1 MERTRLSV
9 TQFMILLWGSLFS
22 PVMELLLS
30 MVSGS
35 TPKGGFLTPLFALP
49 FLLLGG
55 YVFSSL
61 GGSEKKV
68 GFHHGLT
75 GSIPSSMGLFLLLT
89 YLLWGIF
96 VLSLRLQ
103 LSALSFR
110 TVGYKEGSFFF
121 LLPVLALFIWW
132 MAGTGLSSFARSAT
146 FFFGALVLMFSLVMG
161 LSASQVKFIYL
172 LPVTVSD
179 IPSLLEGTT
188 GVLSVLGY
196 LMFATFFLGDVSWG
210 DNASNHRTWVL
221 WCVLVCVA
229 MSLFL
234 FVATGVFGASLL
246 QDMGDPFLQLAKGV
260 RVEGGFQRIE
270 SLVAAIW
277 TLGDFL
283 LLGVI
288 LRSCVCLASEIL
300 RHVGKKIKNETLW
313 ERLVLGVIVG
323 ISAIIALFFP
333 YLHRLSETV
342 VLFGSLL
349 LGWVLPFGIFLT
361 KKVLHSKG
369 NCDRLE
375 SV

>member
-1 MERTRLSV
+1 MERNRLSV

-30 MVSGS
+30 IVSG
-35 TPKGGFLTPLFALP
+35 TAPKGGFLTPLFALP

-55 YVFSSL
+55 YVFSSFR
-61 GGSEKKV
+61 GREEKS
-68 GFHHGLT
+68 GFHQGLT
-75 GSIPSSMGLFLLLT
+75 HGFPSPVGLFLLLT
-89 YLLWGIF
+89 YLLWGIL

-110 TVGYKEGSFFF
+110 SVGYKEGSFFF
-121 LLPVLALFIWW
+121 LLPVLAVFVWW

-146 FFFGALVLMFSLVMG
+146 FFFGGLVLMFSLVMG
-161 LSASQVKFIYL
+161 LSFSQVTLIYL

-179 IPSLLEGTT
+179 IPSLFQGTA
-188 GVLSVLGY
+188 GVLSLLGY
-196 LMFATFFLGDVSWG
+196 LVFSTFFLGDVSWG
-210 DNASNHRTWVL
+210 DRATNHRTWVL
-221 WCVLVCVA
+221 WCILVCVA

-234 FVATGVFGASLL
+234 FVATGVFGSSLL
-246 QDMGDPFLQLAKGV
+246 QDMGDPFFQLAKGV

-270 SLVAAIW
+270 SLVAATW
-277 TLGDFL
+277 TLADFL

-288 LRSCVCLASEIL
+288 LRSCVYLVTEIL
-300 RHVGKKIKNETLW
+300 SLSGKKIKNKTMW
-313 ERLVLGVIVG
+313 ERLVLGCIVTV
-323 ISAIIALFFP
+323 SALIALFFP
-333 YLHRLSETV
+333 YLHTISETV